1 MLSGYPASSLF
12 GGHKNHDMCYS
23 HVNYGDCRQQCHI
36 NWVNILPYALGSGA
50 IKLCSWVR
58 PNVESR
64 PQGWE
69 FLHGSLGRLFG
80 SFQSFDFSI
89 QLLGGTTSKPD
100 AVEVGAF
107 DSRCQGSRS
116 FFSAAFNLGNDSR
129 KNTSRQLSTP
139 AEVAGNPVNKS
150 KRLFCKQ
157 FGLCLSCFCAVR
169 ELCHHLVFFFLLFCT
184 CVVLE

>member
-1 MLSGYPASSLF
+1 MFFFLFLCAGASVLLGWSETLRALRMLIMGFPQLTSHLAPAT
-12 GGHKNHDMCYS
+12 GP
-23 HVNYGDCRQQCHI
+23 RR
-36 NWVNILPYALGSGA
+36 A
-50 IKLCSWVR
+50 IKLCRRWK
-58 PNVESR
+58 
-64 PQGWE
+64 

-80 SFQSFDFSI
+80 SFQSSDFSI
-89 QLLGGTTSKPD
+89 QLLGGTTSKTD
-100 AVEVGAF
+100 AVEVVAF

-129 KNTSRQLSTP
+129 KKHKSSAAHTGRGSRQ
-139 AEVAGNPVNKS
+139 VALWTNPS
-150 KRLFCKQ
+150 DFCKQ